1 MVNLKHLKIKVE
13 PLEES
18 QLIFKDQ
25 EDIRLV
31 QKSLHNLPALKLK
44 VEMETTLST
53 SIESIS

>member
-25 EDIRLV
+25 EDIKLV
-31 QKSLHNLPALKLK
+31 QKLLHNLQVLKLK
-44 VEMETTLST
+44 VEMETTLSI